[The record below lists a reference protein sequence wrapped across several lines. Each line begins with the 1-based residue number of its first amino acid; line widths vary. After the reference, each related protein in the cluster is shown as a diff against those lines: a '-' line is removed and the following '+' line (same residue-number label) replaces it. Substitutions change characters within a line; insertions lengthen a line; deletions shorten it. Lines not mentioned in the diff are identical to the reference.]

1 MRKATAE
8 LILKDPDRFAH
19 HDRVFLNNP
28 VVMQGMGLAPLV
40 VLATTAHN
48 GVMLAAAVTLLLVPS
63 RVLACLLSR
72 LFPLNSE
79 NPAPEELQKKL
90 LPRALVYSLSASVV
104 YLAAYPILNA
114 IFGTSLLSLGI
125 YLPMLTVE
133 PLLTYRF
140 GRVQE
145 TLHKAVSKGLR
156 ITVGYALL
164 LMLLGLCAC
173 SAQQTPAETTE
184 PPAATNEA
192 ASTTETE
199 EISTEP
205 ETTDA
210 EAATRTITDG
220 NGREVEIP
228 QTVESIVCV
237 GVGALRYSCYMQA
250 QDLVVGVEDYETKAG
265 MSRLYNYVN
274 FDKFGTLPVT
284 GTNGEPF
291 VEEIIH
297 VGPQVIVM
305 SSYANV
311 DPDELQSKTGIPV
324 VMVPGSDTTLDDK
337 AYETLRILGELYGK
351 EDRAEELTTYLHG
364 IEDDLAARTE
374 GVAEEEK
381 PSVYVCGVSFKGAHG
396 FEGTEAF
403 YGPFELIHANNL
415 ANTTGQT
422 GAFDIDTEQVLAW
435 DPDVIFVDFN
445 GMDLIK
451 EDYATNADFYN
462 SLTAVKEGHV
472 YSQISFRSSASNL
485 ETALADAYYGA
496 TILYPEQFADVDVE
510 AKTGEIFEMLLGSN
524 PYQDLKDAGYE
535 FRPVTIGE

>member
-1 MRKATAE
+1 
-8 LILKDPDRFAH
+8 
-19 HDRVFLNNP
+19 
-28 VVMQGMGLAPLV
+28 
-40 VLATTAHN
+40 
-48 GVMLAAAVTLLLVPS
+48 
-63 RVLACLLSR
+63 
-72 LFPLNSE
+72 
-79 NPAPEELQKKL
+79 
-90 LPRALVYSLSASVV
+90 
-104 YLAAYPILNA
+104 
-114 IFGTSLLSLGI
+114 
-125 YLPMLTVE
+125 
-133 PLLTYRF
+133 
-140 GRVQE
+140 
-145 TLHKAVSKGLR
+145 
-156 ITVGYALL
+156 
-164 LMLLGLCAC
+164 
-173 SAQQTPAETTE
+173 
-184 PPAATNEA
+184 
-192 ASTTETE
+192 
-199 EISTEP
+199 
-205 ETTDA
+205 
-210 EAATRTITDG
+210 
-220 NGREVEIP
+220 
-228 QTVESIVCV
+228 
-237 GVGALRYSCYMQA
+237 MQA

-291 VEEIIH
+291 VEEIIN

-311 DPDELQSKTGIPV
+311 DPDELQNKTGIPV

-351 EDRAEELTTYLHG
+351 EDRAEELATYLHG